1 MRLIRPGANP
11 VALRIAGHDKRR
23 GDRGGIGVRSAAGGA
38 GERVAREPLTA
49 RVRRDRSQV
58 VGSGPVG
65 ERATPTPRQDPLRGH
80 SRTLGEMRFDKT
92 LDVQRAMAIYAHPD
106 DAEFGMA
113 GTVAKWAK
121 AGVEFTYC
129 MVTNGASG
137 SQDPDMT
144 RERLRDIRAAEQSE
158 AAKILGVRNVVFLEF
173 EDGYL
178 EPTIDVRRA
187 VARQIRIHRPD
198 VIFTMDPTMRYGG
211 GYVNH
216 PDHIAAAEAV
226 LRSIN
231 PDASTRQMLPEL
243 WQKEQLEPH
252 KPKALFLMAF
262 GEPDTIVDVS
272 DVVEV
277 KIKALLAHKSQ
288 IDEDSVDFIKGW
300 MKEAGKK
307 KRYAYAEGFKVL
319 RFEEDGAPPRDARRE
334 GRRAPQERGRRASRS
349 TTPSPRARRS
359 R

>member
-1 MRLIRPGANP
+1 
-11 VALRIAGHDKRR
+11 
-23 GDRGGIGVRSAAGGA
+23 
-38 GERVAREPLTA
+38 
-49 RVRRDRSQV
+49 
-58 VGSGPVG
+58 
-65 ERATPTPRQDPLRGH
+65 
-80 SRTLGEMRFDKT
+80 MRFDKT

-113 GTVAKWAK
+113 GTVARWAK

-144 RERLRDIRAAEQSE
+144 RERLRDVRAAEQRE
-158 AAKILGVRNVVFLEF
+158 AARILGVKNVVFLDF

-187 VARQIRIHRPD
+187 VAREIRRYRPD
-198 VIFTMDPTMRYGG
+198 VIFTMDPTTRYGG

-216 PDHIAAAEAV
+216 PDHIAAGEVV

-243 WQKEQLEPH
+243 WQKERLEPH

-262 GEPDTIVDVS
+262 GNPDTIVDVS
-272 DVVEV
+272 DVVEI
-277 KIKALLAHKSQ
+277 KMKALLAHRSQ
-288 IDEDSVDFIKGW
+288 IEPESVDFVRGW
-300 MKEAGKK
+300 MRETGKK
-307 KRYAYAEGFKVL
+307 KRYSYAEGFKVL
-319 RFEEDGAPPRDARRE
+319 RFEEDGQTRRDARRE
-334 GRRAPQERGRRASRS
+334 GRVVYIRPLQ
-349 TTPSPRARRS
+349 
-359 R
+359 

>member
-1 MRLIRPGANP
+1 
-11 VALRIAGHDKRR
+11 
-23 GDRGGIGVRSAAGGA
+23 
-38 GERVAREPLTA
+38 
-49 RVRRDRSQV
+49 
-58 VGSGPVG
+58 
-65 ERATPTPRQDPLRGH
+65 
-80 SRTLGEMRFDKT
+80 MRFDKD

-121 AGVEFTYC
+121 AGVDFTYC

-144 RERLRDIRAAEQSE
+144 RERLRDIRAAEQRE
-158 AAKILGVRNVVFLEF
+158 AAKILGVRNVVLLGF

-178 EPTIDVRRA
+178 EPTIEVRRA

-198 VIFTMDPTMRYGG
+198 VIFTMDPTSRYGG

-216 PDHIAAAEAV
+216 PDHIAAGEVV

-243 WQKEQLEPH
+243 WKEERLEPH

-262 GEPDTIVDVS
+262 GNPDTIVDVS
-272 DVVEV
+272 DVVDV
-277 KIKALLAHKSQ
+277 KIKALQAHRSQ
-288 IDEDSVDFIKGW
+288 IDPESIDFIKGW
-300 MKEAGKK
+300 MKEAGRK

-319 RFEEDGAPPRDARRE
+319 RLDQPPGSVTRE
-334 GRRAPQERGRRASRS
+334 GRKAPRARGRPASRS
-349 TTPSPRARRS
+349 TTTSRRARRS